1 MSLAQPVIPPE
12 ERGDAEL
19 VRSVL
24 LGQRE
29 DYRWLVQRYE
39 ARLYRYALG
48 MVHDP
53 DAAADLVQDAVVK
66 AYASLASCRDTER
79 FGAWV
84 FRIVRN
90 RCHDYLKEHRRRDV
104 SLVEDFDTA
113 DARSVTER
121 DIARR
126 EFSEV
131 VAGALERLPASH
143 REAFLLK
150 HVEDLS
156 YEEISTMLDVGIS
169 ALKMRVAR
177 SRDFLREVLRESGY
191 PSGSGM

>member
-1 MSLAQPVIPPE
+1 MSLPQPSMPPE
-12 ERGDAEL
+12 NRGDAEL

-24 LGQRE
+24 LGQRD

-39 ARLYRYALG
+39 ARLYRYAVG
-48 MVHDP
+48 MVR
-53 DAAADLVQDAVVK
+53 DADSAADLVQDALVK
-66 AYASLASCRDTER
+66 AYASLASCRDADR

-104 SLVEDFDTA
+104 SLDGHGDIADGRSAVESD
-113 DARSVTER
+113 V
-121 DIARR
+121 ARR
-126 EFSEV
+126 EFGDI
-131 VAGALERLPASH
+131 VASALERLPDTH

-156 YEEISTMLDVGIS
+156 YEEISSMLDVGIS

-177 SRDFLREVLRESGY
+177 SRDFLRDVLRESGY

>member
-1 MSLAQPVIPPE
+1 MSLPNASTPSR
-12 ERGDAEL
+12 ERDDAEL

-24 LGQRE
+24 SGERE
-29 DYRWLVQRYE
+29 DYRWLVQRYQ
-39 ARLYRYALG
+39 ARLFRYALG
-48 MVHDP
+48 MVHDA
-53 DAAADLVQDAVVK
+53 DAAADLVQDGLVK
-66 AYASLASCRDTER
+66 AYASLASCRDAER

-104 SLVEDFDTA
+104 SLEIESEIADT
-113 DARSVTER
+113 RSATEKE
-121 DIARR
+121 IVRR
-126 EFSEV
+126 EFGEI
-131 VAGALERLPASH
+131 VAAALGRLPDTH

-156 YEEISTMLDVGIS
+156 YEEISSMLEVGIS

-177 SRDFLREVLRESGY
+177 SREFLREALRDSGY
-191 PSGSGM
+191 RAGSGM